1 MIVVYMFIFTGSTS
15 RSSTHYISNVVTV
28 LVAMIVGY
36 IYLQYKQEK
45 YSLYFKCSN
54 SSSSN
59 DSSLYVNNYW

>member
-36 IYLQYKQEK
+36 IYL
-45 YSLYFKCSN
+45 
-54 SSSSN
+54 
-59 DSSLYVNNYW
+59 